1 MCVLR
6 KCVVGRTEGGRGD
19 RGRENI
25 PIPPR
30 PIFTRK
36 SGNGG
41 GGTTNDRLNSLF
53 PRKKEEKIERRKRR
67 TTHPFPPSLA
77 FMHSAE
83 RDLCDR
89 VLSPFVAKRWS
100 PSSSLFSP
108 LPLWV
113 TSSYTCKQREKE
125 ERGGMREGASRKPEV
140 VGGKGERWT
149 SPPLPTVS
157 FFLFF
162 SHVL

>member
-41 GGTTNDRLNSLF
+41 GGGTTNDRLNSLF
-53 PRKKEEKIERRKRR
+53 PRKKRGKNRAAKKEDDASF
-67 TTHPFPPSLA
+67 FPLLGFYA
-77 FMHSAE
+77 FSGE
-83 RDLCDR
+83 IC
-89 VLSPFVAKRWS
+89 VAVDC
-100 PSSSLFSP
+100 P
-108 LPLWV
+108 LLW
-113 TSSYTCKQREKE
+113 QN
-125 ERGGMREGASRKPEV
+125 GGR
-140 VGGKGERWT
+140 
-149 SPPLPTVS
+149 PPLPYSLLSPCGSLPHTHASNVRRRKEEE
-157 FFLFF
+157 
-162 SHVL
+162 

>member
-6 KCVVGRTEGGRGD
+6 KCVVGRTEGGGGRSRQGKHPNSPASYFHQEERKRRRRRDDQRPTQLLVSPKKRG
-19 RGRENI
+19 E
-25 PIPPR
+25 
-30 PIFTRK
+30 
-36 SGNGG
+36 
-41 GGTTNDRLNSLF
+41 
-53 PRKKEEKIERRKRR
+53 IERRKRR
-67 TTHPFPPSLA
+67 AAHLFPPSLA

-83 RDLCDR
+83 RDLCGR

-140 VGGKGERWT
+140 VGEKGERWT
-149 SPPLPTVS
+149 FP
-157 FFLFF
+157 
-162 SHVL
+162 